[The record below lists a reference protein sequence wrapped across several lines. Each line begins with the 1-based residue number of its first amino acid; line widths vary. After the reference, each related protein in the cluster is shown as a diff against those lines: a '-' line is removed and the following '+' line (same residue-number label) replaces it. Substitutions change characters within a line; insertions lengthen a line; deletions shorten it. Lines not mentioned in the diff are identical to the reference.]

1 MSVITDCQPDYPIL
15 KKYRILYDNTPTEPL
30 ENLELYI
37 FPEDF
42 KSTYEPK
49 YSKLN
54 SYGIYPYLNLRTH
67 TVTVRYGSRYILN
80 KLEEI
85 SLKSLNSGVPIKFG
99 TTSDYA
105 AKSEDNEK
113 PPISFITDDQLNS
126 FSTLNQVMDKEKE
139 IKEDLINYEN
149 HLENNLV
156 LFTGF
161 IELPINA
168 SGIIGKGDILDGFSF
183 RVIEVVDSFRTVKIG
198 EVELKI
204 PPESYSYQETGKQG
218 YLQYAADGSAIIN
231 VGFVQKG
238 FTVNLPSAYTDTLEI
253 IKYYKDFSLLYG
265 GIEIIDNVGNSFN
278 GWGYVNSISYNGAIN
293 RKSDDTNENNFLPNG
308 FSFSVLSLQSFIS
321 S

>member
-1 MSVITDCQPDYPIL
+1 MSVINCKPDYPIL
-15 KKYRILYDNTPTEPL
+15 KKYKISYQNNPSDT
-30 ENLELYI
+30 LELYI

-85 SLKSLNSGVPIKFG
+85 ALKSLNSGTPVEFG
-99 TTSDYA
+99 TASDYA
-105 AKSEDNEK
+105 AQSSTSET
-113 PPISFITDDQLNS
+113 PPISFITETELNS
-126 FSTLNQVMDKEKE
+126 FSSVEETMQREKE
-139 IKEDLINYEN
+139 ITENVINFEKV
-149 HLENNLV
+149 LDDNLV
-156 LFTGF
+156 LFSGF
-161 IELPINA
+161 IDLPINA
-168 SGIIGKGDILDGFSF
+168 SGIIGKGDIIDGFSF
-183 RVIEVVDSFRTVKIG
+183 RVIEVVDLFRTVKVG
-198 EVELKI
+198 DLELKI
-204 PPESYSYQETGKQG
+204 PPEAYTYQEVGKQG
-218 YLQYAADGSAIIN
+218 YVQYSTNNSAIIN

-238 FTVNLPSAYTDTLEI
+238 FTITLPTAYTDTLET

-265 GIEIIDNVGNSFN
+265 GIEIIDDVGNSFN

-293 RKSDDTNENNFLPNG
+293 KKEDDDNENNFLPNG
-308 FSFSVLSLQSFIS
+308 FSFSVLSLESFIS